1 MSGEAAPMVTALDAF
16 ARAHFAMVDFVRC
29 AQADAYRALGLGP
42 RECAY
47 RVLASGPHW
56 RLRDYGEDD
65 GSPSLLV
72 VAAPIKRPYIWDL
85 CPSASAIGLCLRQH
99 VHVHLLEWLPATRST
114 GNGGLDEY
122 ASAIRDCVGRIA
134 EKSAMKPFLVGHSLG
149 GTLAAIFATL
159 APDSIRGLILLA
171 APLCFQPTTSQ
182 FRDALVSLVP
192 PGLSEAE
199 PFPGSLLSQM
209 SALASPDTF
218 VWSRLMDAALS
229 VGDHDAMEMHARV
242 ERWALDELPL
252 PGKLVHQIIEW
263 LYREDRLC
271 RGVLTVG
278 QEVVRPSNLSVRA
291 LAVVNTA
298 DEVAPV
304 ASVEPFLAAIPTT
317 DVRIIK
323 HPGEVGV
330 CLQHLEILIGREAHA
345 RVWPEIMSWINAAS

>member
-16 ARAHFAMVDFVRC
+16 ARAYFAMVDFVRC
-29 AQADAYRALGLGP
+29 AQADAYRVLGLGP

-242 ERWALDELPL
+242 
-252 PGKLVHQIIEW
+252 
-263 LYREDRLC
+263 
-271 RGVLTVG
+271 
-278 QEVVRPSNLSVRA
+278 RA
-291 LAVVNTA
+291 LGARRASSSWQAGPPDHRMALSRRPPVQRGLDGRTRGRPPLEPVSSGACRCEHSRRSRARRVGRAFPRCDPDNGCA
-298 DEVAPV
+298 DHQAPRRGRGL
-304 ASVEPFLAAIPTT
+304 PAAPRNP
-317 DVRIIK
+317 DRSR
-323 HPGEVGV
+323 GA
-330 CLQHLEILIGREAHA
+330 RA
-345 RVWPEIMSWINAAS
+345 RVA